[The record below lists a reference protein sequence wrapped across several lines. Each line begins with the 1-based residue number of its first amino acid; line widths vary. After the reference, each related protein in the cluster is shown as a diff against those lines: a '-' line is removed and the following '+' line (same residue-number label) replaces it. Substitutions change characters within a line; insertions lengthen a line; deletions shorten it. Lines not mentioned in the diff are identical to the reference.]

1 MVKRRRPASEVG
13 NGTLMAPD
21 SGAHTGK
28 IRPASQGMIQFFCSD
43 GNDDLLPTNEKY
55 IVKENRVV
63 RTFEYEFR

>member
-1 MVKRRRPASEVG
+1 M
-13 NGTLMAPD
+13 TPD

-28 IRPASQGMIQFFCSD
+28 IRPASQGMIQCFCSD

-55 IVKENRVV
+55 IVKENTEV